1 MVTYVSRGI
10 IMKNGIFLS
19 VIFFSAMSSAEIK
32 LSTISGIN
40 AVHLYKNKIQ
50 IIEVD
55 LSSAQKLKFVFMSTD
70 KTGTPKVTF
79 RDGSVYDVP
88 LVSGAQP
95 LLQVKE
101 PVELSVDINQLQ
113 LVSGYERVF
122 KVGIDGNNDGGL
134 LTAEDDF
141 YSIAIKAL

>member
-1 MVTYVSRGI
+1 
-10 IMKNGIFLS
+10 MKNGIFLS